1 MFGAHVAAS
10 ACLRVAL
17 SVPRLRRC
25 LYCYCTATVSACR
38 YRADLD
44 ALHRKRG
51 SCAKRWDAAYR
62 VLHQELAAAKARMAE
77 FVQQLQQEQ
86 MQQQQAAGAGSASG
100 ALPAVRVK

>member
-1 MFGAHVAAS
+1 V
-10 ACLRVAL
+10 C
-17 SVPRLRRC
+17 C
-25 LYCYCTATVSACR
+25 WCTATAPACR

-86 MQQQQAAGAGSASG
+86 MQKQQQQAAGAGSAAG